1 MEIVRTVRD
10 LLRKRDVE
18 VWTIGPEDT
27 VYQALQVMADKN
39 VGALP
44 VLEGEKLIGIFS
56 ERDYARKVILHGR
69 SSKELLVKEIMSS
82 RVAYVRP
89 NQTIDDCMALMTNL
103 KIRHLPVLEGA
114 KLVGMIS
121 MRDVVEDIIS
131 EQDFIIEQLVNY
143 IQNERSPVPPP
154 TPSNEG
160 CVCLG

>member
-10 LLRKRDVE
+10 LLRKREIE

-27 VYQALQVMADKN
+27 VYQALVVMADKN

-44 VLEGEKLIGIFS
+44 VVEGEKLVGIFS

-69 SSKELLVKEIMSS
+69 SSKELLVNEIMSS

-89 NQTIDDCMALMTNL
+89 NQTIQDCMALMTNL
-103 KIRHLPVLEGA
+103 RIRHLPVLEGDA
-114 KLVGMIS
+114 LVGMIS
-121 MRDVVEDIIS
+121 IRDVVEDIIS

-143 IQNERSPVPPP
+143 IQHEGSPIPPVRP
-154 TPSNEG
+154 
-160 CVCLG
+160 

>member
-10 LLRKRDVE
+10 LLRKRRLD
-18 VWTIGPEDT
+18 VWTIAPNNT

-44 VLEGEKLIGIFS
+44 VMEGDKLVGIFS

-69 SSKELLVKEIMSS
+69 SSKELLVNEIMSS
-82 RVAYVRP
+82 RVAYIRP
-89 NQTIDDCMALMTNL
+89 DQTIEDCMALMTRL
-103 KIRHLPVLEGA
+103 KIRHLPVVEGNT
-114 KLVGMIS
+114 LTGMIS

-143 IQNERSPVPPP
+143 IQSERSPF
-154 TPSNEG
+154 PS
-160 CVCLG
+160 

>member
-10 LLRKRDVE
+10 LLRKRALE
-18 VWTIGPEDT
+18 VWTIGPDDT

-44 VLEGEKLIGIFS
+44 VMEGENLVGIFS
-56 ERDYARKVILHGR
+56 ERDYARKVILYGR

-89 NQTIDDCMALMTNL
+89 TQTIEACMALMTNL
-103 KIRHLPVLEGA
+103 KIRHLPVLEEDA
-114 KLVGMIS
+114 LIGMIS

-131 EQDFIIEQLVNY
+131 EQDFIIEQLVHY
-143 IQNERSPVPPP
+143 IQNERSPVLPVRP
-154 TPSNEG
+154 
-160 CVCLG
+160 

>member
-10 LLRKRDVE
+10 LLRKRGLE
-18 VWTIGPEDT
+18 VWTIGPDDT

-44 VLEGEKLIGIFS
+44 VIEGEKLSGIFS

-103 KIRHLPVLEGA
+103 KIRHLPVLEEDR
-114 KLVGMIS
+114 LVGMIS

-131 EQDFIIEQLVNY
+131 EQDFIIEQLVTY
-143 IQNERSPVPPP
+143 IQTERPPVPPVRP
-154 TPSNEG
+154 
-160 CVCLG
+160 

>member
-10 LLRKRDVE
+10 LLRKRGVD
-18 VWTIGPEDT
+18 VWTISPDDT
-27 VYQALQVMADKN
+27 VYQALQVMAEKN

-44 VLEGEKLIGIFS
+44 VMEGEELVGIFS

-69 SSKELLVKEIMSS
+69 SSKELMVKEIMST

-89 NQTIDDCMALMTNL
+89 TQTIDDCMALMTRL
-103 KIRHLPVLEGA
+103 RIRHLPVLEGDN
-114 KLVGMIS
+114 LVGMIS

-143 IQNERSPVPPP
+143 IQNERTS
-154 TPSNEG
+154 TP
-160 CVCLG
+160 LGRPELARVEFE

>member
-10 LLRKRDVE
+10 LLRKRELE
-18 VWTIGPEDT
+18 VWTIGPDDT

-44 VLEGEKLIGIFS
+44 VMEAEKLIGIFS

-103 KIRHLPVLEGA
+103 RIRHLPVLDGDA
-114 KLVGMIS
+114 LVGMVS

-143 IQNERSPVPPP
+143 IQNERSPVPPA
-154 TPSNEG
+154 TP
-160 CVCLG
+160 

>member
-10 LLRKRDVE
+10 LLRKREFE
-18 VWTIGPEDT
+18 VWTIGPDDT

-44 VLEGEKLIGIFS
+44 VVEGEKLVGIFS

-82 RVAYVRP
+82 RVAYMRP
-89 NQTIDDCMALMTNL
+89 NQTIQDCMALMTNL
-103 KIRHLPVLEGA
+103 RIRHLPVLDGDA
-114 KLVGMIS
+114 LVGMIS

-143 IQNERSPVPPP
+143 IQHEGSPIPPVRP
-154 TPSNEG
+154 
-160 CVCLG
+160 

>member
-10 LLRKRDVE
+10 LLRKGELE
-18 VWTIGPEDT
+18 VWTIGPDDT

-44 VLEGEKLIGIFS
+44 VMEEKKLVGIFS

-69 SSKELLVKEIMSS
+69 SSKELFVKEIMSA
-82 RVAYVRP
+82 RVFYVRP
-89 NQTIDDCMALMTNL
+89 NQTIADCMALMTKF
-103 KIRHLPVLEGA
+103 KIRHLPVMEGDT
-114 KLVGMIS
+114 LMGMIS

-143 IQNERSPVPPP
+143 IQSDRSPIPPVMP
-154 TPSNEG
+154 
-160 CVCLG
+160 

>member
-10 LLRKRDVE
+10 MLRRRE
-18 VWTIGPEDT
+18 VGMWTISPDDT
-27 VYQALQVMADKN
+27 VYEALQAMADKD

-44 VLEGEKLIGIFS
+44 VVEGEKLVGIFS

-69 SSKELLVKEIMSS
+69 SSKELEVHAMMST

-89 NQTIDDCMALMTNL
+89 SNAIDDGMGVRSLL
-103 KIRHLPVLEGA
+103 KIRHFPVLDGE

-121 MRDVVEDIIS
+121 MRDVVEDIIL

-143 IQNERSPVPPP
+143 IQNERSPVPPAKP
-154 TPSNEG
+154 
-160 CVCLG
+160 

>member
-10 LLRKRDVE
+10 LLRKRELE

-103 KIRHLPVLEGA
+103 KIRHLPVLDGDA
-114 KLVGMIS
+114 LVGMVS

-143 IQNERSPVPPP
+143 IQNERSPVPPA
-154 TPSNEG
+154 TP
-160 CVCLG
+160 

>member
-10 LLRKRDVE
+10 LLRKRELE
-18 VWTIGPEDT
+18 VWTIGPDDT

-44 VLEGEKLIGIFS
+44 VMETEKLIGIFS

-103 KIRHLPVLEGA
+103 RIRHLPVLEGDA
-114 KLVGMIS
+114 LVGMVS

-143 IQNERSPVPPP
+143 IQNERSPVPPA
-154 TPSNEG
+154 TP
-160 CVCLG
+160 

>member
-10 LLRKRDVE
+10 LQRKRDIE
-18 VWTIGPEDT
+18 VWTISPDDT
-27 VYQALQVMADKN
+27 VYQALQVMAEKN

-44 VLEGEKLIGIFS
+44 VTEGEKLVGIFS

-103 KIRHLPVLEGA
+103 KIRHLPVLEGTE
-114 KLVGMIS
+114 LVGMIS

-143 IQNERSPVPPP
+143 IQHEGSPIPPVRP
-154 TPSNEG
+154 
-160 CVCLG
+160 

>member
-10 LLRKRDVE
+10 LLRKREIE
-18 VWTIGPEDT
+18 VRTIGPDET

-44 VLEGEKLIGIFS
+44 VMESEKLVGIFS

-103 KIRHLPVLEGA
+103 KIRHLPVLEEDA
-114 KLVGMIS
+114 LVGMIS

-143 IQNERSPVPPP
+143 IQHEGSPIPPVRP
-154 TPSNEG
+154 
-160 CVCLG
+160 

>member
-1 MEIVRTVRD
+1 
-10 LLRKRDVE
+10 
-18 VWTIGPEDT
+18 
-27 VYQALQVMADKN
+27 MADKN

-44 VLEGEKLIGIFS
+44 VIEGEKLSGIFS

-103 KIRHLPVLEGA
+103 KIRHLPVLEEDR
-114 KLVGMIS
+114 LVGMIS

-131 EQDFIIEQLVNY
+131 EQDFIIEQLVTY
-143 IQNERSPVPPP
+143 IQTERPPVPPVRP
-154 TPSNEG
+154 
-160 CVCLG
+160 

>member
-10 LLRKRDVE
+10 LLRKRELE
-18 VWTIGPEDT
+18 VWTIGPDDT

-44 VLEGEKLIGIFS
+44 VMETEKLIGIFS

-103 KIRHLPVLEGA
+103 KIRHLPVLDGDA
-114 KLVGMIS
+114 LVGMVS

-143 IQNERSPVPPP
+143 IQNERSPVPPA
-154 TPSNEG
+154 TP
-160 CVCLG
+160 